1 MARVFENDKCT
12 IKMNKPLVSVIT
24 ITRNRGNLIG
34 RCIQSVLGQTYTNI
48 EYIIVDGASD
58 DNTDEVVASFKDDRL
73 HYVKL
78 ESNWPIKET
87 LDHGISL
94 CKGKY
99 ITFLDSDDEYLPEKI
114 EKQVRKIESLPD
126 DYGLVYCWM
135 TFYDN
140 QSKKVLK
147 VHKPELRG
155 DVRDEVIGGPVL
167 SGTPTLMFRSELLK
181 KLGGWKSIEEIGIVS
196 DWELCVRACQITKVD
211 FIAESLVNVYENHG
225 AVRQSEDRYYSRYY
239 ERYII
244 CHSYFLNTY
253 DSTIEQKTE
262 LGFYH
267 YWVLFVSYFRL
278 KRYGKF
284 LKYLT
289 KAIKSSPRSFVKK
302 LLNG

>member
-1 MARVFENDKCT
+1 MEQ
-12 IKMNKPLVSVIT
+12 PLVSVIT

-34 RCIQSVLGQTYTNI
+34 RCIQSVLSQTYTNI
-48 EYIIVDGASD
+48 EYIIVDGASE
-58 DNTDEVVASFKDDRL
+58 DNTDEVIASFKDDRL

-78 ESNWPIKET
+78 ETNWPIKET

-94 CKGKY
+94 CKGKF

-147 VHKPELRG
+147 IHKPELRG
-155 DVRDEVIGGPVL
+155 DVKDEVIGGPIL
-167 SGTPTLMFRSELLK
+167 SGTPTLMFREELLR
-181 KLGGWKSIEEIGIVS
+181 KLDGWKSMEEIGIVS

-211 FIAESLVNVYENHG
+211 FVAESLVNVYENHG
-225 AVRQSEDRYYSRYY
+225 AVRQSEDRYYSQYY
-239 ERYII
+239 ERCIKY
-244 CHSYFLNTY
+244 HSYFLNAFA
-253 DSTIEQKTE
+253 SRIEQKPE
-262 LGFYH
+262 LGFLH

-278 KRYGKF
+278 KQYRHF
-284 LKYLT
+284 LGYLL
-289 KAIKSSPRSFVKK
+289 KAVKSSPSSFLRK
-302 LLNG
+302 LIKGEQ